1 MKSRSPIILA
11 IIIILLVLG
20 WMFSDDFLNRETK
33 NSFNDNSSISNTNS
47 ENEANNIVVSAKR
60 VKNNLI
66 SKTIRSNA
74 VSYPE
79 FEISLPSEVEG
90 IISRLFAKEGDFVS
104 EGDKI
109 LEVDKGTLDQKIT
122 AAKAAFTASKKALD
136 VAQKTLNGTLSE
148 ELQAARA
155 SLKLAQQDLDIV
167 KKLFEQNFASSL
179 EVTQKASVV
188 ENAQVKIA
196 TLENQQN
203 YNLELNLINSEADFQ
218 NAKTYL
224 MDLNRELNN
233 MIILSPANGIIEKL
247 YLDKGER
254 ITKNSVVGNILGMEN
269 IKLISKISQNEI
281 NNINIGDAAI
291 VKYKDRSLFG
301 KVSKIASTANTTTR
315 TFDVEIIV
323 KNKGLFLK
331 GGMTLE
337 IEITTDNIL
346 AYEMSPVHLS
356 VNSDGVL
363 YTKIVKNEHVIYKNV
378 TIVNSGENLVNVT
391 GLNDGDIVLT
401 NGQAF
406 VSLNDK
412 IQYNIEN

>member
-20 WMFSDDFLNRETK
+20 WMFSDDFLSTETK
-33 NSFNDNSSISNTNS
+33 NSFNDNSSISNTTS
-47 ENEANNIVVSAKR
+47 GNEANNIIVSAKR

-90 IISRLFAKEGDFVS
+90 IISRLFTKEGDFVS

-203 YNLELNLINSEADFQ
+203 YNLELNLIKSEADFQ

-233 MIILSPANGIIEKL
+233 MIILSPANGIIENL
-247 YLDKGER
+247 YHDKGER

-301 KVSKIASTANTTTR
+301 KVSKIASTANSSTR

-323 KNKGLFLK
+323 KNEDLFLK

-363 YTKIVKNEHVIYKNV
+363 YTKIVKNDEVTYKNV

>member
-11 IIIILLVLG
+11 IIIIILVLG
-20 WMFSDDFLNRETK
+20 WMFSDDFLSRETK
-33 NSFNDNSSISNTNS
+33 NSFNDNSSISNTTS
-47 ENEANNIVVSAKR
+47 ENEANNIIVSAKR

-90 IISRLFAKEGDFVS
+90 IISRLFTKEGDFVS

-179 EVTQKASVV
+179 EVTKKASVV

-203 YNLELNLINSEADFQ
+203 YNLELNLIKSEADFQ

-247 YLDKGER
+247 YHDKGER

-291 VKYKDRSLFG
+291 VKYNDRSLFG
-301 KVSKIASTANTTTR
+301 KVSKIASTANTSTR

-323 KNKGLFLK
+323 KNKDLFLK

-346 AYEMSPVHLS
+346 AYEMSPVHLN

-363 YTKIVKNEHVIYKNV
+363 YTKIVKNDEVTYKNV

>member
-20 WMFSDDFLNRETK
+20 WMFSDDLLNRETK
-33 NSFNDNSSISNTNS
+33 NSFNDNSSISNTTS
-47 ENEANNIVVSAKR
+47 ENEANNIIVSAKR

-90 IISRLFAKEGDFVS
+90 IISRLITKEGDLVS

-179 EVTQKASVV
+179 EVTKKASVV

-203 YNLELNLINSEADFQ
+203 YNLELNLIKSEADFQ

-269 IKLISKISQNEI
+269 IKLISKISQNE
-281 NNINIGDAAI
+281 NE
-291 VKYKDRSLFG
+291 
-301 KVSKIASTANTTTR
+301 VSKNGNCSWMEVECLGACVSAPMIQINDDYYEDLDEKNT
-315 TFDVEIIV
+315 
-323 KNKGLFLK
+323 
-331 GGMTLE
+331 
-337 IEITTDNIL
+337 IEILDSL
-346 AYEMSPVHLS
+346 VRDKPLKPGSYR
-356 VNSDGVL
+356 GR
-363 YTKIVKNEHVIYKNV
+363 KNTAPEKKQPTN
-378 TIVNSGENLVNVT
+378 GENY
-391 GLNDGDIVLT
+391 
-401 NGQAF
+401 A
-406 VSLNDK
+406 
-412 IQYNIEN
+412 

>member
-20 WMFSDDFLNRETK
+20 WMFSDDFLSTETK
-33 NSFNDNSSISNTNS
+33 NSFNDNSSISNTTS
-47 ENEANNIVVSAKR
+47 ENEANNIIVSAKR

-90 IISRLFAKEGDFVS
+90 IISRLFTKEGDFVS
-104 EGDKI
+104 EGQKI

-179 EVTQKASVV
+179 EVTKKASVV

-203 YNLELNLINSEADFQ
+203 YNLELNLIKSEADFQ

-233 MIILSPANGIIEKL
+233 MVILSPTNGVIEKL

-301 KVSKIASTANTTTR
+301 KVSKIASTANTSTR

-323 KNKGLFLK
+323 KNEDLFLK

-363 YTKIVKNEHVIYKNV
+363 YTKIVKNDEVTYKNV

>member
-1 MKSRSPIILA
+1 MKSRSPVVLA
-11 IIIILLVLG
+11 VIIIVLVLG
-20 WMFSDDFLNRETK
+20 WMFSDDFLSTETK
-33 NSFNDNSSISNTNS
+33 NSFNDNSSISNTTS
-47 ENEANNIVVSAKR
+47 ENETNNIIISAKR

-74 VSYPE
+74 VSHPE

-90 IISRLFAKEGDFVS
+90 IISRLFVKEGDFVS
-104 EGDKI
+104 EGEKI

-136 VAQKTLNGTLSE
+136 VAQKILSGTLSE
-148 ELQAARA
+148 ELQAAKA
-155 SLKLAQQDLDIV
+155 NLKLAQQDLDIV

-179 EVTQKASVV
+179 EVTKKASVV

-203 YNLELNLINSEADFQ
+203 YNLELNLIKSEADFQ
-218 NAKTYL
+218 SAKTYL

-233 MIILSPANGIIEKL
+233 MVILSPTNGVIEKL
-247 YLDKGER
+247 YLHKGER

-291 VKYKDRSLFG
+291 VKYNDRSLFG
-301 KVSKIASTANTTTR
+301 KVSKIASTANTSTR

-323 KNKGLFLK
+323 KNKDLFLK
-331 GGMTLE
+331 GGMTVE
-337 IEITTDNIL
+337 IEIIIDNIL

-363 YTKIVKNEHVIYKNV
+363 YTKIVKNDEVTYKNV

>member
-1 MKSRSPIILA
+1 MKLRSPIIFA

-20 WMFSDDFLNRETK
+20 WMFSDDFLSTETK
-33 NSFNDNSSISNTNS
+33 NSFNDNSSISNTTS
-47 ENEANNIVVSAKR
+47 GNEANNIIVSAKR

-90 IISRLFAKEGDFVS
+90 IISRLFTKEGDFVS

-109 LEVDKGTLDQKIT
+109 LEVNKGTLDQRIT
-122 AAKAAFTASKKALD
+122 AAKAAFTASK
-136 VAQKTLNGTLSE
+136 
-148 ELQAARA
+148 
-155 SLKLAQQDLDIV
+155 
-167 KKLFEQNFASSL
+167 
-179 EVTQKASVV
+179 KASVV

-203 YNLELNLINSEADFQ
+203 YNLELNLIKSEADFQ

-291 VKYKDRSLFG
+291 VKYKDRTLFG
-301 KVSKIASTANTTTR
+301 KVSKIASTANTSTR

-323 KNKGLFLK
+323 KNENLFLK

-356 VNSDGVL
+356 VNSDGEL
-363 YTKIVKNEHVIYKNV
+363 YTKIVKNNEVTYKNV
-378 TIVNSGENLVNVT
+378 TIVNSGENLVYVT

>member
-1 MKSRSPIILA
+1 MKSRSPVIFA

-20 WMFSDDFLNRETK
+20 WMFSDDFLSTETK
-33 NSFNDNSSISNTNS
+33 NSFNDNSSISNTTS
-47 ENEANNIVVSAKR
+47 ENEANNIIVSAKR

-90 IISRLFAKEGDFVS
+90 IISRLFVKEGDFVS

-155 SLKLAQQDLDIV
+155 TLKLAQQDLDIV

-179 EVTQKASVV
+179 EVTQKESVV

-203 YNLELNLINSEADFQ
+203 YNLELNLIKSVADFQ

-247 YLDKGER
+247 YPDKGER

-301 KVSKIASTANTTTR
+301 KVSKIASTANTSTR

-323 KNKGLFLK
+323 KNKDLFLK

-363 YTKIVKNEHVIYKNV
+363 YTKIVKNDEVTYKNV
-378 TIVNSGENLVNVT
+378 TIINSGENLVNVT